1 MDFSRERNS
10 YPPALAA
17 TLTIPLPADSLIC
30 PYMFRL
36 QHTEYLIVLAVIPLM
51 ILLYFFVLLWKKRT
65 IKKIGDAILVKE
77 MTKSFSPQ
85 KFALKF
91 VLVVLAFGLT
101 IFALVNPRSSEGME
115 KVNRTGV
122 DIMIALDVS
131 KSMLAQDIKPT
142 RLERA
147 KQAISKLIDKLDN
160 DRIGIVVF
168 AGRAYLQMPLT
179 TDHAAAKMYLS
190 SASTDVVPTQG
201 TVISDALKLCN
212 ASFNFKEKKY
222 KTVILISDGEDHD
235 EGAISIAG
243 QMAEEGIIV
252 NTLGV
257 GSPQGTTIT
266 DETTNE
272 AKKDNTGNVVITKLN
287 EEVLMKIA
295 KKANGDYQLF
305 TTTDEVVSKLEAQLK
320 GMDRRTITED
330 SLVNYKNFFPYFL
343 GAALILLLI
352 EMFVSERRATNEKR
366 LARSNPKLAN
376 GKMGA
381 LMVITFLLSPF
392 FSFAQNE
399 KALIKKG
406 NAAYEK
412 QEFENAIT
420 NYQKVTEKNPANP
433 TAQFNLGNALYKNK
447 KTDEAIK
454 AYENTLANFS
464 SKEDKSKAFYNK
476 GVVLQNNKKLPECI
490 EAYKNALKLN
500 PADEDARQN
509 LQKALQQQKEE
520 QNKENKKEEQKK
532 PKDEKKKKDEQKPKE
547 EEKKE
552 PKPQPSKL
560 TKQDAE
566 EKLKALLQQE
576 KNLQDKLRKVNTA
589 SPNKPLKDW

>member
-1 MDFSRERNS
+1 
-10 YPPALAA
+10 
-17 TLTIPLPADSLIC
+17 
-30 PYMFRL
+30 MFRL
-36 QHTEYLIVLAVIPLM
+36 QHTEYLIVLAAIPLM
-51 ILLYFFVLLWKKRT
+51 ILLYFFVIFWKRRT
-65 IKKIGDAILVKE
+65 VKKIGDAGLVKE

-91 VLVVLAFGLT
+91 LLVVLAFGLT
-101 IFALVNPRSSEGME
+101 VFALVNPRSSKGME
-115 KVNRTGV
+115 KVNRSGV

-147 KQAISKLIDKLDN
+147 KQAISKLIDKLGN
-160 DRIGIVVF
+160 DRIGLVVF
-168 AGRAYLQMPLT
+168 AGKAYLQMPLT
-179 TDHAAAKMYLS
+179 ADHAAAKMYLS
-190 SASTDVVPTQG
+190 SASPDVVPTQG
-201 TVISDALKLCN
+201 TVISDALRLCD
-212 ASFNFKEKKY
+212 ASFNSKEKKY
-222 KTVILISDGEDHD
+222 KAVILISDGEDHD
-235 EGAISIAG
+235 EGAMTIAG
-243 QMAEEGIIV
+243 QMAEQGIII

-257 GSPQGTTIT
+257 GSPLGTTIM

-272 AKKDNTGNVVITKLN
+272 PKKDNAGNLVITKLN
-287 EEVLMKIA
+287 EEELMRVAEKG
-295 KKANGDYQLF
+295 NGEYQLF
-305 TTTDEVVSKLEAQLK
+305 STTDEVVSKLDAQLK

-330 SLVNYKNFFPYFL
+330 SLVNYKNYFPYFL
-343 GAALILLLI
+343 AAALILLLI
-352 EMFVSERRATNEKR
+352 EMFVSERRSITERR
-366 LARSNPKLAN
+366 LASGWSKPGIGVLCF
-376 GKMGA
+376 
-381 LMVITFLLSPF
+381 LLLSPVLS
-392 FSFAQNE
+392 FSQNE

-406 NAAYEK
+406 NEAYEK
-412 QEFENAIT
+412 QEFENAIS
-420 NYQKVTEKNPANP
+420 NYQKASEKNPANP

-447 KTDEAIK
+447 KTEEAVK

-464 SKEDKSKAFYNK
+464 SKEDKAKAFYNK

-509 LQKALQQQKEE
+509 LQKALLQQQQE
-520 QNKENKKEEQKK
+520 QKKQDKKEEQKK
-532 PKDEKKKKDEQKPKE
+532 PKDEKKKKEEQKPKE

-552 PKPQPSKL
+552 PKQQPSKL